1 MCVLMFLSA
10 LPRYL
15 WCASPR
21 CHVACFMILT
31 AGKEMI
37 PADILV
43 LRVPDGCGHGDADGV
58 HKGLQATVVPAH
70 LQLVAVEVG
79 TAHLQLVAVEVG
91 TQVPGLTM
99 AEPEGGQV
107 TGPTAP
113 VLQVPVGVGHG
124 DHDVVHNGLQV
135 TVVPAH
141 LQLGC
146 REGAQV
152 LGPIIAPPISSQAAE
167 KVL

>member
-1 MCVLMFLSA
+1 
-10 LPRYL
+10 
-15 WCASPR
+15 
-21 CHVACFMILT
+21 
-31 AGKEMI
+31 MI
-37 PADILV
+37 PAGVLV
-43 LRVPDGCGHGDADGV
+43 LRVPIGRGHGDADGV
-58 HKGLQATVVPAH
+58 HNGLQVTVVP
-70 LQLVAVEVG
+70 
-79 TAHLQLVAVEVG
+79 AHLQLVAVEVG

-152 LGPIIAPPISSQAAE
+152 LGPITAPPISSQAAG